1 MAKTRTRTTKGKFV
15 GDDPATPENEAWTE
29 KKKPDRKKKVALE
42 IPPPGSAAHKAMV
55 LSGLIKE

>member
-1 MAKTRTRTTKGKFV
+1 M

-29 KKKPDRKKKVALE
+29 KKKPGRKKKASLE
-42 IPPPGSAAHKAMV
+42 IPPPGSAKHKSMV

>member
-29 KKKPDRKKKVALE
+29 KKPERKKKVALE

>member
-1 MAKTRTRTTKGKFV
+1 MAKTRTRTTAGKFV

-29 KKKPDRKKKVALE
+29 KKKPGRKKKASLE
-42 IPPPGSAAHKAMV
+42 IPPPGSAKHKSMV